1 LPQCDQRKGTRDF
14 HDPQCQQRSTF
25 VPLNQ
30 CGDDGVAGKHLLG
43 ADSAQERRNRDEG
56 RDGENDET
64 TSPQISLSSISKKGS
79 PEQAEAEDGPDDGEM
94 IQQEVEMREVND
106 SPPT

>member
-1 LPQCDQRKGTRDF
+1 
-14 HDPQCQQRSTF
+14 

-30 CGDDGVAGKHLLG
+30 GGDDGVACKHLLG
-43 ADSAQERRNRDEG
+43 ANSAQECRNRHEG
-56 RDGENDET
+56 SGGENDET

-94 IQQEVEMREVND
+94 IQQEVKMSEVND

>member
-1 LPQCDQRKGTRDF
+1 
-14 HDPQCQQRSTF
+14 

-30 CGDDGVAGKHLLG
+30 GGDGRVAGKHLLG
-43 ADSAQERRNRDEG
+43 ANSAQECRNRYEG
-56 RDGENDET
+56 SDGENDET
-64 TSPQISLSSISKKGS
+64 TSAQISLSSISKKGS
-79 PEQAEAEDGPDDGEM
+79 PEQAEAEDSPDDGKM

>member
-1 LPQCDQRKGTRDF
+1 
-14 HDPQCQQRSTF
+14 

-30 CGDDGVAGKHLLG
+30 GGDAGDAGKPLLG
-43 ADSAQERRNRDEG
+43 ANSAQERRNRHEG
-56 RDGENDET
+56 SYGENDET

-94 IQQEVEMREVND
+94 IQQEVEMREVDD